1 MFYFL
6 LLYLCVYFYLIWLF
20 TYLILLTIAYIH
32 TCCCWCC
39 KISNIVSDPDQNCDV
54 LHCVNVEAEIGKH
67 FTTMGSATLVCGKYP
82 DWPRSLRCIK
92 AIDVTQAVAPRELL
106 SGISLR
112 IVPQGWISV
121 RNKAMDWNERE
132 RERVR
137 ERRGRKSEVKK
148 ERKRDRKVM
157 VQLRISNF

>member
-1 MFYFL
+1 MFYFYVIIFICL
-6 LLYLCVYFYLIWLF
+6 FLFNMTLYVFNFINYR
-20 TYLILLTIAYIH
+20 IH
-32 TCCCWCC
+32 THMSMPCC
-39 KISNIVSDPDQNCDV
+39 KISNIVSDPDQNYDV

-82 DWPRSLRCIK
+82 DWPRSLRRIK

-121 RNKAMDWNERE
+121 RNKAMDWNESKRE
-132 RERVR
+132 REGG
-137 ERRGRKSEVKK
+137 EKEWSK
-148 ERKRDRKVM
+148 EREKKRQKSYGATKEKR
-157 VQLRISNF
+157 R